1 VRISDVVGR
10 NAGTA
15 AGRAAAFAA
24 GAGLAQ
30 LAYRWLCTDP
40 PGREGTWDRTNHRRE
55 TVTLL
60 EGPAFVAAAATA
72 VAITPGLPLR
82 ARAAGVV
89 ALAAAGLTGLYD
101 DLREV
106 PAAGGT
112 AKAKGLRGHLGA
124 LRAGEV
130 TSGAVKIAGIGAGG
144 LIGAGLLAEGPLAD
158 RAVDAILGGAVVA
171 GYANLGNLL
180 DLRPGRALKF
190 GLLHAPLLLAP
201 GAGGALVAGPLG
213 AAAGLLPAD
222 LGERAMLGD
231 SGANALGGVLGTAVL
246 LQYGRA
252 GRLAH
257 LVVLVALTVAS
268 EKVSFTKVIAQ
279 TPPLRWVDELGRRPA
294 IAPAESR
301 AAAFPAVMP
310 CPSLVAPA

>member
-1 VRISDVVGR
+1 MRAGCARAGLGR
-10 NAGTA
+10 SA
-15 AGRAAAFAA
+15 AV
-24 GAGLAQ
+24 GAGVALAQ
-30 LAYRWLCTDP
+30 IAYRGLRARP
-40 PGREGTWDRTNHRRE
+40 PGPDGSWDRTNHRRE

-60 EGPAFVAAAATA
+60 EGPAFVAAAAAAIA
-72 VAITPGLPLR
+72 VTPGLPVR
-82 ARAAGVV
+82 ARTAGVV

-106 PAAGGT
+106 PAAGGG
-112 AKAKGLRGHLGA
+112 KAKGFRGHLGA
-124 LRAGEV
+124 LRTGEV

-144 LIGAGLLAEGPLAD
+144 VLAAGLLSENPADALIGA
-158 RAVDAILGGAVVA
+158 AVVA

-190 GLLHAPLLLAP
+190 GLLHSPLLLAP

-213 AAAGLLPAD
+213 AAAGLLGED

-231 SGANALGGVLGTAVL
+231 AGANALGAVLGTAVL

-257 LVVLVALTVAS
+257 LLVLAALNAAS
-268 EKVSFTKVIAQ
+268 EKVSFTKVIAA
-279 TPPLRWVDELGRRPA
+279 TPPLRWADELGRRPA
-294 IAPAESR
+294 PVPA
-301 AAAFPAVMP
+301 AH
-310 CPSLVAPA
+310 